1 VGMDEEQNYKA
12 DEEYTSKLE
21 DEKTVGKEENQ
32 IWRWRNHKPLT
43 AASRTI
49 SIALFVTHF

>member
-1 VGMDEEQNYKA
+1 MGMDEEQNYKA